1 MDYFTQEDHDWF
13 KKVQEMPDKYKIV
26 IDNDSV
32 WVETVE
38 TVDDDPICVYT
49 FNSYGY
55 YFIHALL
62 DDIGINVE
70 YC

>member
-13 KKVQEMPDKYKIV
+13 RRVQEMSNKYKIV

-32 WVETVE
+32 WVET
-38 TVDDDPICVYT
+38 TDDDPECVHT
-49 FNSYGY
+49 FGTYGY

-62 DDIGINVE
+62 DDMGINAE
-70 YC
+70 FC